1 MSHKAGAQ
9 HNGTHCN
16 NPSQGTCTEDTSKQ
30 GADADKGT
38 STEDGAEGIS
48 EGTKELEE
56 EATVVKAEAAEAAK
70 DVTPTPGKDAT
81 PAPDKDKV

>member
-1 MSHKAGAQ
+1 VDLWAKWAKGI
-9 HNGTHCN
+9 
-16 NPSQGTCTEDTSKQ
+16 TSFK
-30 GADADKGT
+30 K
-38 STEDGAEGIS
+38 GIS

-70 DVTPTPGKDAT
+70 DVTPTPDKAAT